1 MKNWISKTKYYLNS
15 FLEVGVLLL
24 AVSVIAE
31 IIFGPNVAFFGS
43 QVTQNLISL
52 LNNLGSQ
59 GIAALIIVFAV
70 IFIENKQENLVKISF
85 RSKGDFSVN
94 DFARNHYNGGGHI
107 NAAGGKSSQDL
118 NKTISEFISI
128 LPRYKNALKDAS

>member
-31 IIFGPNVAFFGS
+31 VIFGPDVAFFGS
-43 QVTQNLISL
+43 QVTENLIRL
-52 LNNLGSQ
+52 LNSLGSQ

-70 IFIENKQENLVKISF
+70 IYVYRK
-85 RSKGDFSVN
+85 
-94 DFARNHYNGGGHI
+94 Y
-107 NAAGGKSSQDL
+107 
-118 NKTISEFISI
+118 
-128 LPRYKNALKDAS
+128 LK

>member
-1 MKNWISKTKYYLNS
+1 MKNWISKVKYYLNS
-15 FLEVGVLLL
+15 FIEVGVLLL

-43 QVTQNLISL
+43 QVTENLVRL

-70 IFIENKQENLVKISF
+70 IFAYRKL
-85 RSKGDFSVN
+85 
-94 DFARNHYNGGGHI
+94 
-107 NAAGGKSSQDL
+107 
-118 NKTISEFISI
+118 
-128 LPRYKNALKDAS
+128 LK